1 MDLQWLG
8 IESARNNEFR
18 PKNANQKLFIV
29 DFIGKITRNLALD
42 NFRKKNASKRA
53 DTHMMDICGEVEKL
67 ENTIKDYV
75 EEDIKKKEILNI
87 LEKFLSDLKSGDRDI
102 FVRRYWYMDNIKDI
116 AKRHGCSE
124 TKIKSSLFRSRNKLW
139 EEVKEI
145 IWKKENNFL
154 DLMGEID
161 EKFVYEA
168 SLPWKKRNVNLK
180 FKLAKIAAAGVVIA
194 LLIGGLGHPHEIKA
208 AWEQITSWIQ
218 TALGINEN
226 VESYIDSVGKT
237 ITKNGIS
244 ITLDEIA
251 ADKEN
256 LWVAISDN
264 INDSKEKD
272 TILLTEVEING
283 KAAQLDGTYA
293 LEKKE
298 NGTDGQVCHYRL
310 EDTTIKDNT
319 ADIKMKVWLFDPTEM
334 DTADT
339 EDTDDYIFEFS
350 SNWEE
355 LEKNTIN
362 VNVNKKIKISP
373 NQNLTI
379 SKMSLNELAST
390 IYGNLDN
397 KEYEDYYLIGT
408 DDKGNQGLYRM
419 TNYGDTETVFEES
432 RNNTKYKGISPDAK
446 TVTLELY
453 VNKEEKNSTTYKNMK
468 LE

>member
-1 MDLQWLG
+1 MG
-8 IESARNNEFR
+8 RGERN
-18 PKNANQKLFIV
+18 
-29 DFIGKITRNLALD
+29 
-42 NFRKKNASKRA
+42 
-53 DTHMMDICGEVEKL
+53 HM
-67 ENTIKDYV
+67 
-75 EEDIKKKEILNI
+75 
-87 LEKFLSDLKSGDRDI
+87 
-102 FVRRYWYMDNIKDI
+102 
-116 AKRHGCSE
+116 
-124 TKIKSSLFRSRNKLW
+124 
-139 EEVKEI
+139 
-145 IWKKENNFL
+145 KKENNFL

-180 FKLAKIAAAGVVIA
+180 LKLAKIAAAGVVIA

-264 INDSKEKD
+264 INASKEKE

-283 KAAQLDGTYA
+283 KVAQLDGTYA

-319 ADIKMKVWLFDPTEM
+319 ADIKMRVWLFDPTEM

-339 EDTDDYIFEFS
+339 DDYILEFL

-379 SKMSLNELAST
+379 SKMSLNDLAST
-390 IYGNLDN
+390 IYGN
-397 KEYEDYYLIGT
+397 
-408 DDKGNQGLYRM
+408 
-419 TNYGDTETVFEES
+419 
-432 RNNTKYKGISPDAK
+432 
-446 TVTLELY
+446 
-453 VNKEEKNSTTYKNMK
+453 
-468 LE
+468 

>member
-1 MDLQWLG
+1 M
-8 IESARNNEFR
+8 
-18 PKNANQKLFIV
+18 
-29 DFIGKITRNLALD
+29 
-42 NFRKKNASKRA
+42 
-53 DTHMMDICGEVEKL
+53 
-67 ENTIKDYV
+67 
-75 EEDIKKKEILNI
+75 
-87 LEKFLSDLKSGDRDI
+87 
-102 FVRRYWYMDNIKDI
+102 
-116 AKRHGCSE
+116 
-124 TKIKSSLFRSRNKLW
+124 
-139 EEVKEI
+139 
-145 IWKKENNFL
+145 KKENNFL

-180 FKLAKIAAAGVVIA
+180 LKLAKIAAAGVVIA

-264 INDSKEKD
+264 INASKEKE

-319 ADIKMKVWLFDPTEM
+319 ADIKMKVTG
-334 DTADT
+334 
-339 EDTDDYIFEFS
+339 
-350 SNWEE
+350 
-355 LEKNTIN
+355 
-362 VNVNKKIKISP
+362 
-373 NQNLTI
+373 Q
-379 SKMSLNELAST
+379 
-390 IYGNLDN
+390 
-397 KEYEDYYLIGT
+397 
-408 DDKGNQGLYRM
+408 
-419 TNYGDTETVFEES
+419 
-432 RNNTKYKGISPDAK
+432 
-446 TVTLELY
+446 TVTPQMTCAYSIANGEY
-453 VNKEEKNSTTYKNMK
+453 VPGMGTSHSFPTNAAYHWGLTCERVGKDRMNYVVQSLKEGKMVVEICEAYTITGSGSGHFIVLTGVTRDGYITIADCASRERTGKVYSVETIKSYGRDLSEGAFWIVGKK
-468 LE
+468 

>member
-1 MDLQWLG
+1 M
-8 IESARNNEFR
+8 
-18 PKNANQKLFIV
+18 
-29 DFIGKITRNLALD
+29 
-42 NFRKKNASKRA
+42 
-53 DTHMMDICGEVEKL
+53 
-67 ENTIKDYV
+67 
-75 EEDIKKKEILNI
+75 
-87 LEKFLSDLKSGDRDI
+87 
-102 FVRRYWYMDNIKDI
+102 
-116 AKRHGCSE
+116 
-124 TKIKSSLFRSRNKLW
+124 
-139 EEVKEI
+139 
-145 IWKKENNFL
+145 
-154 DLMGEID
+154 
-161 EKFVYEA
+161 
-168 SLPWKKRNVNLK
+168 
-180 FKLAKIAAAGVVIA
+180 
-194 LLIGGLGHPHEIKA
+194 GHPHEIKA

-264 INDSKEKD
+264 INDSKEKE

-362 VNVNKKIKISP
+362 VNVN
-373 NQNLTI
+373 
-379 SKMSLNELAST
+379 
-390 IYGNLDN
+390 N

-453 VNKEEKNSTTYKNMK
+453 VNKEEKNRTTYKKYETGIEDTYGEGEGRVYESDEDPLDLYSPVEGKIEIK
-468 LE
+468 LR

>member
-1 MDLQWLG
+1 M
-8 IESARNNEFR
+8 
-18 PKNANQKLFIV
+18 
-29 DFIGKITRNLALD
+29 
-42 NFRKKNASKRA
+42 
-53 DTHMMDICGEVEKL
+53 
-67 ENTIKDYV
+67 
-75 EEDIKKKEILNI
+75 
-87 LEKFLSDLKSGDRDI
+87 
-102 FVRRYWYMDNIKDI
+102 
-116 AKRHGCSE
+116 
-124 TKIKSSLFRSRNKLW
+124 
-139 EEVKEI
+139 
-145 IWKKENNFL
+145 KKENNFL

-161 EKFVYEA
+161 EKFVCEA

-180 FKLAKIAAAGVVIA
+180 LKLAKIAAAGVVIA

-264 INDSKEKD
+264 INDSKEKE

-310 EDTTIKDNT
+310 EDTTIIDNT

-379 SKMSLNELAST
+379 SKMSLNDLAST

-419 TNYGDTETVFEES
+419 TNYGGTETVFEES

-446 TVTLELY
+446 
-453 VNKEEKNSTTYKNMK
+453 
-468 LE
+468 

>member
-1 MDLQWLG
+1 MEDIHIINLFLERSEDAIRQVEVKYEKFCFKIAWNILYNTEDSEECVNDTWL
-8 IESARNNEFR
+8 ITWNKIPPKTPTKLSAF
-18 PKNANQKLFIV
+18 L
-29 DFIGKITRNLALD
+29 GKITRNLALD

-75 EEDIKKKEILNI
+75 EE
-87 LEKFLSDLKSGDRDI
+87 
-102 FVRRYWYMDNIKDI
+102 
-116 AKRHGCSE
+116 
-124 TKIKSSLFRSRNKLW
+124 
-139 EEVKEI
+139 
-145 IWKKENNFL
+145 
-154 DLMGEID
+154 
-161 EKFVYEA
+161 KFVYEA

-180 FKLAKIAAAGVVIA
+180 LKLAKIAAAGVVIA

-218 TALGINEN
+218 TALGVNEN

-264 INDSKEKD
+264 INASKEKE

-379 SKMSLNELAST
+379 SKMSLNDLAST

-453 VNKEEKNSTTYKNMK
+453 VNKEEKNSTTYKK
-468 LE
+468 YETGIEDTYGEGEGRVYESDEDPLDLYSSVEGKIEIKIR

>member
-1 MDLQWLG
+1 M
-8 IESARNNEFR
+8 
-18 PKNANQKLFIV
+18 
-29 DFIGKITRNLALD
+29 
-42 NFRKKNASKRA
+42 
-53 DTHMMDICGEVEKL
+53 
-67 ENTIKDYV
+67 
-75 EEDIKKKEILNI
+75 
-87 LEKFLSDLKSGDRDI
+87 
-102 FVRRYWYMDNIKDI
+102 
-116 AKRHGCSE
+116 
-124 TKIKSSLFRSRNKLW
+124 
-139 EEVKEI
+139 
-145 IWKKENNFL
+145 KKENNFL

-180 FKLAKIAAAGVVIA
+180 LKLAKIAAAGVVIA

-264 INDSKEKD
+264 INASKEKE

-373 NQNLTI
+373 NQNQTI
-379 SKMSLNELAST
+379 SKMSLNDLAST
-390 IYGNLDN
+390 IYGN
-397 KEYEDYYLIGT
+397 
-408 DDKGNQGLYRM
+408 
-419 TNYGDTETVFEES
+419 YGDAETVFEES

-453 VNKEEKNSTTYKNMK
+453 VNKEEKNSTTYKK
-468 LE
+468 YETGIEDTYGEGEGRVYESDEDPLDLYWL

>member
-1 MDLQWLG
+1 MG
-8 IESARNNEFR
+8 RGERN
-18 PKNANQKLFIV
+18 
-29 DFIGKITRNLALD
+29 
-42 NFRKKNASKRA
+42 
-53 DTHMMDICGEVEKL
+53 HM
-67 ENTIKDYV
+67 
-75 EEDIKKKEILNI
+75 
-87 LEKFLSDLKSGDRDI
+87 
-102 FVRRYWYMDNIKDI
+102 
-116 AKRHGCSE
+116 
-124 TKIKSSLFRSRNKLW
+124 
-139 EEVKEI
+139 
-145 IWKKENNFL
+145 KKENNFL

-180 FKLAKIAAAGVVIA
+180 FKLAKIAAGVVIA
-194 LLIGGLGHPHEIKA
+194 LLIGGLGHPHEINA

-264 INDSKEKD
+264 INASKEKE

-298 NGTDGQVCHYRL
+298 NGTDGQVCHYRV

-339 EDTDDYIFEFS
+339 KDTDDYIFEFS

-362 VNVNKKIKISP
+362 VN
-373 NQNLTI
+373 
-379 SKMSLNELAST
+379 
-390 IYGNLDN
+390 
-397 KEYEDYYLIGT
+397 
-408 DDKGNQGLYRM
+408 
-419 TNYGDTETVFEES
+419 
-432 RNNTKYKGISPDAK
+432 
-446 TVTLELY
+446 
-453 VNKEEKNSTTYKNMK
+453 KEEKNRTTYKK
-468 LE
+468 YETGIEDTYGEGEGRVYESDEDPLDLYSPVEGKIEIKIR

>member
-1 MDLQWLG
+1 M
-8 IESARNNEFR
+8 
-18 PKNANQKLFIV
+18 
-29 DFIGKITRNLALD
+29 
-42 NFRKKNASKRA
+42 
-53 DTHMMDICGEVEKL
+53 
-67 ENTIKDYV
+67 
-75 EEDIKKKEILNI
+75 
-87 LEKFLSDLKSGDRDI
+87 
-102 FVRRYWYMDNIKDI
+102 
-116 AKRHGCSE
+116 
-124 TKIKSSLFRSRNKLW
+124 
-139 EEVKEI
+139 
-145 IWKKENNFL
+145 KKENNFL

-180 FKLAKIAAAGVVIA
+180 LKLAKIAAAGVVIA
-194 LLIGGLGHPHEIKA
+194 LLIGGFGHPHEIKA
-208 AWEQITSWIQ
+208 AWEQITSWI
-218 TALGINEN
+218 
-226 VESYIDSVGKT
+226 
-237 ITKNGIS
+237 KNGIS

-264 INDSKEKD
+264 INDSKEKE

-379 SKMSLNELAST
+379 SKMSLNDLAST

-419 TNYGDTETVFEES
+419 TNYGGTETVFEES

-453 VNKEEKNSTTYKNMK
+453 VNKEEKNRTTYKK
-468 LE
+468 YETGIEDTYGEGEGRVYESDEDPLDLYSPVEGKIEIKIR